1 MLKFKSYYTSLNAAL
16 SKCFFYA
23 VAYILIL
30 LSQSEPKKEQAY
42 TYTKQ
47 GVCYKYTVLRLLN

>member
-16 SKCFFYA
+16 FKCFFYE
-23 VAYILIL
+23 VAHILIL

-42 TYTKQ
+42 TYTK
-47 GVCYKYTVLRLLN
+47 